1 MKFKKNKAYV
11 IAEIGHNHQGNIK
24 LAKQMFKS
32 AKEAGASAVKLQKR
46 NNKELYTETFYNS
59 PYENK
64 NSFAKTYGKHRE
76 KLEFGIKEYLILK
89 KEAKKLKLD
98 FIVTPFDFSS
108 VNFCKK
114 IGIDAVKIASADLK
128 NLPLQKE
135 IAKLNKHIFLS
146 TGGGNFQDVHDAYR
160 NIIKINKRLSILHC
174 TASYPAKIRD
184 LNLNVIKNLKKK
196 YPKLVIGLSDHEN
209 GIDGATIAYML
220 GARIFE
226 KHFTLDRSNKGTDN
240 AFSLEPQG
248 LSKMIRNLNRIEK
261 MLGDG
266 NKKLLK
272 SEIKPLHKMQK
283 SIVAK
288 SNILKGKKIKMNMVT
303 FKSPG
308 GGLLPCDLNKVINK
322 VTRMKIV
329 KDENILLKHVK

>member
-1 MKFKKNKAYV
+1 MKLKKNKIYV
-11 IAEIGHNHQGNIK
+11 IAEIGHNHQGKIH
-24 LAKQMFKS
+24 LAKKMFRI
-32 AKEAGASAVKLQKR
+32 AKEAGANAVKLQKR
-46 NNKELYTETFYNS
+46 NNKELYTKTFYNS
-59 PYENK
+59 LYDNK
-64 NSFAKTYGKHRE
+64 NSFAKTYGRHRE
-76 KLEFGIKEYLILK
+76 KLEFGFKEYLTLK

-108 VNFCKK
+108 VKFCKRL
-114 IGIDAVKIASADLK
+114 GIDAVKIASADLK

-146 TGGGNFQDVHDAYR
+146 TGGGNFRDVNEAYK
-160 NIIKINKRLSILHC
+160 NITKINKRLSILHC
-174 TASYPAKIRD
+174 TASYPAEISD

-196 YPKLVIGLSDHEN
+196 YPKLIIGLSDHEN
-209 GIDGATIAYML
+209 GIDAATIAYML
-220 GARIFE
+220 GARVFE

-248 LSKMIRNLNRIEK
+248 LEKMIRNLNRIEK

-266 NKKLLK
+266 NKRLLK
-272 SEIKPLHKMQK
+272 SEIQPLYKMQK

-288 SNILKGKKIKMNMVT
+288 SLILKGKRININMVT

-308 GGLLPCDLNKVINK
+308 GGLLPCDLNKIIGK
-322 VTRMKIV
+322 VAKKEII
-329 KDENILLKHVK
+329 KDESILLKHVK